1 MKIAFFSD
9 CYLDLTGG
17 IVTSINA
24 QKQELETRGHTVY
37 IFSSSFPKSK
47 KKIAALKKE
56 NIFPVKSCRVW
67 GRGLT
72 PIARKPQIIETEI
85 LEKYP

>member
-24 QKQELETRGHTVY
+24 QKAALEAKGHTVY
-37 IFSSSFPKSK
+37 VFSTSYPKSETELNK
-47 KKIAALKKE
+47 LAQQ
-56 NIFPVKSCRVW
+56 NIFPVPSFHA
-67 GRGLT
+67 
-72 PIARKPQIIETEI
+72 ARALSKNGS
-85 LEKYP
+85 